1 MPQYVEVNGETV
13 EFPDGMTNEQIAAAL
28 RGTQPPKAQSDQ
40 STFMGVP
47 VGMITQ
53 EVLKSAPARF
63 VKGAVVDPALGI
75 AQLVTGGQNQAI
87 NQAVNTVEQATKT
100 DGLDI
105 AGLAGAIVSP
115 ANKLALASGAGRLG
129 TGALIGAQ
137 QGLIQPVQG
146 ADRMSGGDF
155 ATTKAGQALIGGVLG
170 GTFDVGIATLQ
181 KAAKMTQGLTK
192 EGKDRALQDYLNG
205 LAGPE
210 RTAVITALQDARE
223 LVTGSRPTAAEAL
236 TNIPS
241 ASELIALQ
249 QKVRT
254 QFGGPKAAFAAREAE
269 QAAAR
274 EEAIAKIA
282 GTPEQQRALRMRR
295 DRETGRMREE
305 ALKQTDLA
313 GDVVGRLET
322 EISNKAASLISATQQ
337 QGKAQ
342 TEAAIQQNLANTYT
356 PIPGFP
362 RFPGRYTEMAE
373 RVPEYKQTAEA
384 FGDITRQRKREIEF
398 LKLQRDSLEQ
408 NGFYPLRA
416 ESLASQLDSA
426 IKGTNNDVVKQ
437 ILSET
442 AAKIRSK
449 ADENGIV
456 SSRDMY
462 ENIRKELNRDIV
474 AALNRVGKAPMQGGL
489 QKQEAEVAGNIK
501 KFIDSAFDRS
511 SDGLWSKYLDTYKKY
526 SQKIDRMRVGE
537 ELGKAL
543 NTPLNAESAGA
554 FAAAVENASRTIK
567 RAGTDI
573 PRYERLNQLMSPTEM
588 STINSVRADLTRKV
602 RADEMGAAA
611 GTAPDVQGK
620 AKLPQFLSATITT
633 FNAALD
639 ALQRGN
645 KAEFNGKI
653 AQLMLEPQK
662 MAEFMTTQIPSGK
675 MTELVRGMTA
685 GMDDRTRKA
694 FINAFT
700 VPSAAGL
707 FGEQ

>member
-53 EVLKSAPARF
+53 EILKSAPARF

-146 ADRMSGGDF
+146 ADKMSGGDF

-274 EEAIAKIA
+274 EAEIAKIA

-305 ALKQTDLA
+305 ALKQTDMA
-313 GDVVGRLET
+313 GDVVGRLER
-322 EISNKAASLISATQQ
+322 EISDRFNSIAAAE
-337 QGKAQ
+337 Q
-342 TEAAIQQNLANTYT
+342 TAGMVGEAARRQAATAAQGR
-356 PIPGFP
+356 PGWLSA
-362 RFPGRYTEMAE
+362 GDVA
-373 RVPEYKQTAEA
+373 AEA
-384 FGDITRQRKREIEF
+384 QQRSGAYKDVAAQKRAEA
-398 LKLQRDSLEQ
+398 KMKMLQRESLEQ

-416 ESLASQLDSA
+416 EDLASQLDSA

-573 PRYERLNQLMSPTEM
+573 PRYDRLNQLMSPTEM

-700 VPSAAGL
+700 VPSAAAL

>member
-53 EVLKSAPARF
+53 EILKSAPARF

-305 ALKQTDLA
+305 ALKQTDMA
-313 GDVVGRLET
+313 GDVVGRLER
-322 EISNKAASLISATQQ
+322 EISDRFNSIAAAE
-337 QGKAQ
+337 Q
-342 TEAAIQQNLANTYT
+342 TAGMVGEAARRQAATAAQGR
-356 PIPGFP
+356 PGWLSA
-362 RFPGRYTEMAE
+362 GDVA
-373 RVPEYKQTAEA
+373 AEA
-384 FGDITRQRKREIEF
+384 QQRSGAYKDVAAQKRAEA
-398 LKLQRDSLEQ
+398 KMKMLQRESLEQ

-416 ESLASQLDSA
+416 EDLASQLDSA

-474 AALNRVGKAPMQGGL
+474 AALTRVGKAPMQGGL

>member
-53 EVLKSAPARF
+53 EILKSAPARF

-100 DGLDI
+100 EGLDI

-146 ADRMSGGDF
+146 ADKMSGGDF

-170 GTFDVGIATLQ
+170 GTFDIGIATLQ

-305 ALKQTDLA
+305 ALKQTDMA
-313 GDVVGRLET
+313 GDVVGRLER
-322 EISNKAASLISATQQ
+322 EISDRFNSIAAAE
-337 QGKAQ
+337 Q
-342 TEAAIQQNLANTYT
+342 TAGMVGEAARRQAATAAQGR
-356 PIPGFP
+356 PGWLSA
-362 RFPGRYTEMAE
+362 GDVA
-373 RVPEYKQTAEA
+373 AEA
-384 FGDITRQRKREIEF
+384 QQRSGAYKDVAAQKRAEA
-398 LKLQRDSLEQ
+398 KMKMLQRESLEQ

-416 ESLASQLDSA
+416 EDLASQLDSA
-426 IKGTNNDVVKQ
+426 MKGTSNDVVKQ

-573 PRYERLNQLMSPTEM
+573 PRYDRLNQLMSPTEM

-700 VPSAAGL
+700 VPSAAAL